1 MPTAA
6 TIPSAPPQAPETNA
20 AAPADLPPQLL
31 FVHSGQVDMK
41 EVHWHPQVRP
51 LARGLAQPGPAA
63 ARGLALGGGVPF
75 LAWFTGHLAAPAC
88 VLLEAWRLVRA

>member
-1 MPTAA
+1 MPHAHCRHH
-6 TIPSAPPQAPETNA
+6 PLPPPPQAPETNA

-51 LARGLAQPGPAA
+51 LARRPP
-63 ARGLALGGGVPF
+63 
-75 LAWFTGHLAAPAC
+75 
-88 VLLEAWRLVRA
+88 